1 MINFLL
7 GALVGG
13 IVMMIA
19 MACCFVAR
27 ERRK

>member
-13 IVMMIA
+13 TVMLIA
-19 MACCFVAR
+19 MACIFAG
-27 ERRK
+27 KDGK